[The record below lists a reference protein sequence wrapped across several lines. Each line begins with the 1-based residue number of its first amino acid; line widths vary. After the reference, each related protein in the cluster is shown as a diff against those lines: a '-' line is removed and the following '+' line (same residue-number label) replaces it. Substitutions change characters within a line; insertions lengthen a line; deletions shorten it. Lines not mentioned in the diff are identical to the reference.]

1 MSTINSKRQRP
12 ALAPVATPPALAP
25 VPPPPPAPA
34 LALAPPAPPAPLP
47 PVATPP
53 VATPPPALAP
63 PAPAL
68 ALAPPAPPAPP
79 PLAPP
84 APPAPAPQFTIFKP
98 APTATSY
105 YNSNTVIK
113 PQYKKLE
120 FNIKKTLEHITSNIH
135 SIEID
140 NIPKYFDKTLSYQ
153 HKYDSY
159 LLYQILLKMYK
170 SYRDSKINYYI
181 YEYDIFQTTDYNYI
195 KEVLLFASNYLK
207 QKGIIFTYN
216 FQEKNK
222 EKILFKLNKL
232 NGVIVYIQILSQLRI
247 ILEVDEAFQQTV
259 LSTTLNQA
267 RPTQRLANPQV
278 RFENIENLRDIGITN
293 SL

>member
-1 MSTINSKRQRP
+1 MVNRNSIRPPPAPLSTP
-12 ALAPVATPPALAP
+12 APVAPVATPPAPLSTPAP
-25 VPPPPPAPA
+25 VAPQQ
-34 LALAPPAPPAPLP
+34 
-47 PVATPP
+47 
-53 VATPPPALAP
+53 
-63 PAPAL
+63 
-68 ALAPPAPPAPP
+68 
-79 PLAPP
+79 
-84 APPAPAPQFTIFKP
+84 PAPAPVAPPPVAPLSTLAP
-98 APTATSY
+98 APLSTPAPAPVAPSY
-105 YNSNTVIK
+105 YNSNRVIK

-120 FNIKKTLEHITSNIH
+120 FNMKKTLEYITSNIH
-135 SIEID
+135 STEID

-159 LLYQILLKMYK
+159 LLYHILLKMYD
-170 SYRDSKINYYI
+170 SYRGYNKDSKINYYI

-207 QKGIIFTYN
+207 QKDYIFTYN

-278 RFENIENLRDIGITN
+278 RFENIENLRDRGITK